1 MGERLAGYGRTKF
14 SENVIFVEAEHHP
27 SEVFQSSEKTV
38 PGGLEAPPFQA
49 SPQEKGKEVEA
60 VPASLERRNLQRN
73 HDSWLHVS
81 NQGDCVVDIFIP
93 APLSPGRISSLL
105 PRLQIFVGP

>member
-73 HDSWLHVS
+73 HDSFFAVK
-81 NQGDCVVDIFIP
+81 
-93 APLSPGRISSLL
+93 
-105 PRLQIFVGP
+105 